1 MPRKP
6 GTVTKRVGIA
16 TAHSLNEPDQPGRK
30 GTTPD
35 ELRAELAT
43 IIEYLGVDKPAHKR
57 YKPITNATFC
67 NIYAHDYCH
76 LAGVYLPRVWWTA
89 GAIERLAQGHNVP
102 ILLGNTI
109 EEQRANDLFRWLRDF
124 GLRFGWRQ
132 TGSLTNLQ
140 LEVNQ
145 GAIGVIVARRKNDG
159 LSGHIAVVVPE
170 TDKESAKRNAAGE
183 VTAPLQSQAGRN
195 NFKYGT
201 GGTNWWKGEQFAES
215 AFWLHS

>member
-1 MPRKP
+1 RKA
-6 GTVTKRVGIA
+6 GTITKRTGVA

-35 ELRAELAT
+35 ELRAELGK
-43 IIEYLGVDKPAHKR
+43 IIDYLAVDKAAHKR

-76 LAGVYLPRVWWTA
+76 LAGVYLPRVWWSA
-89 GAIERLAQGHNVP
+89 AAIERLAQGQTVP
-102 ILLGNTI
+102 PLLGNTI
-109 EEQRANDLFRWLRDF
+109 DEQRANDLFRWLRDF

-132 TGSLTNLQ
+132 TGSLTKLQ

-145 GAIGVIVARRKNDG
+145 GAVGVIVARRRNDG
-159 LSGHIAVVVPE
+159 LSGHIAMVVPE
-170 TDKESAKRNAAGE
+170 TDEHSAKRNAAGE
-183 VTAPLQSQAGRN
+183 VIAPLQSQAGRN
-195 NFKYGT
+195 NFRYGT
-201 GGTNWWKGEQFAES
+201 GGPNWWKGQQFAES